1 MSAPTRTRR
10 ETGNGNDAEGEEEA
24 EASVSKTNKTWKL
37 TLAHRRL
44 QRMAPGASSGMV
56 HGGILG
62 GVCQQTKGPC
72 QPPDP
77 RILFPD
83 TNGSAGLAG
92 TLHDWQTEQ
101 GPTHR
106 RQAQIQTGGLA
117 PSRRRQTESRGLR
130 PRQTQTSKEGEKNKG
145 KIPGSR
151 RDSRGF
157 FSFFLSQFYPPFNP
171 KSRPS
176 KLPRDPCSESPQ
188 HQKNKL
194 SPSQLLTQDRPKK
207 AHPQPCRTTPPTAR
221 PT

>member
-1 MSAPTRTRR
+1 MADKQRDNWSCQHQQEQEGKR
-10 ETGNGNDAEGEEEA
+10 ETGNGNDAEREEEA

-37 TLAHRRL
+37 VGCPAIDPCPQKAAAHGPRGF
-44 QRMAPGASSGMV
+44 QWCGPWWHSW
-56 HGGILG
+56 

-83 TNGSAGLAG
+83 TNGSAGLTG

-157 FSFFLSQFYPPFNP
+157 FIFSLSI
-171 KSRPS
+171 
-176 KLPRDPCSESPQ
+176 LP
-188 HQKNKL
+188 
-194 SPSQLLTQDRPKK
+194 TI
-207 AHPQPCRTTPPTAR
+207 
-221 PT
+221 